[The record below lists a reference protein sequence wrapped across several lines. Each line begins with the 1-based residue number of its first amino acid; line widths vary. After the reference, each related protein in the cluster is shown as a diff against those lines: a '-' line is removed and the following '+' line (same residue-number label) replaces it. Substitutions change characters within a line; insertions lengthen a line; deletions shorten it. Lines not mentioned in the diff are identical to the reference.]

1 MKRLMKREGKFNF
14 VIEDAPIPSVGA
26 RQALIRNKVTLIS
39 RGSEIGGRYT
49 SESALDHNAMGY
61 SAAGIIEA
69 VGTEITEF
77 APGDRVMAGAP
88 HAEYVA
94 VNAEPGASVRHMPDE
109 LTFEDATF
117 WPLTTSAVMWT
128 WASSIKPGD
137 TLVILGQGLIGSLCM
152 QTMRMAG
159 PQRIVV
165 VEGIPLRCEIA
176 RKLGAD
182 EVINFNEENPVEAI
196 KRLTDGNGADVVLEA
211 VGGPAGVKAFD
222 QAQDMTR
229 AGGTILLIGLYH
241 KEPLRLDVHKAMNK
255 RILGA
260 GHMPYRRV
268 EGSQVALGLLLG
280 GQVRPQE
287 MITHRLDGRTE
298 AVEAFRM
305 LYERLQEAMCITLW
319 WDETPPH

>member
-14 VIEDAPIPSVGA
+14 VIEDAPIPSMGT

-49 SESALDHNAMGY
+49 SESALDHSAMGY
-61 SAAGIIEA
+61 SAAGLIEA
-69 VGTEITEF
+69 VGTEVIEF
-77 APGDRVMAGAP
+77 APGDRVMASAP

-94 VNAEPGASVRHMPDE
+94 VNVESIRHMPDE
-109 LTFEDATF
+109 LSFENATF
-117 WPLTTSAVMWT
+117 WPLATSAVMWS
-128 WASSIKPGD
+128 WASSIKSGD

-152 QTMRMAG
+152 QTMRMEG
-159 PQRIVV
+159 PGRIIV

-182 EVINFNEENPVEAI
+182 EVINFNEESPVEAV
-196 KRLTDGNGADVVLEA
+196 KRLTDGNGADVVVEA
-211 VGGPAGVKAFD
+211 VGGPAGVKAFN

-241 KEPLRLDVHKAMNK
+241 KEPLRLDASKAMNK
-255 RILGA
+255 KILGA

-268 EGSQVALGLLLG
+268 EASRVALGLLLG

-298 AVEAFRM
+298 AVEAFRI
-305 LYERLQEAMCITLW
+305 LYERLEEAMCVTLW
-319 WDETPPH
+319 WDED